1 MISQL
6 LHNAL
11 KDSRLAPYI
20 KVTAYTAFISRGGG
34 SAGRSDQPILGAQW
48 EEFENPRLTREGPK
62 KIIPTRRVLAGRL

>member
-48 EEFENPRLTREGPK
+48 EEFENPREGPK